1 MIFLPTLLP
10 LSLSLYVFPVFRL
23 SPFSLSLPFSPCPPT
38 LCPPFLSTLL
48 ISPYQAERIEAL
60 ELHLVVGDNP
70 PVIVRTL
77 DGLRDHCVP
86 SAPAAL
92 LKAGVLALD
101 LIALRSLREIG
112 GGSSGNSSSSL
123 LSSRTDSAIKFASL
137 KDQLH
142 QNIGSGLRVRTW
154 SNLPQGS
161 GMGTSSILAGAMVFA
176 MAQASG
182 KPFADDASLMHSVLV
197 LEQVRSF
204 SSFLLFFFSSFLLF
218 FFSSFSSF
226 VLLFHLNALPRAF
239 ACD

>member
-123 LSSRTDSAIKFASL
+123 SSRTGSAIKFASL
-137 KDQLH
+137 KDQLR

-161 GMGTSSILAGAMVFA
+161 GMGTSSILAGAMLFA

-218 FFSSFSSF
+218 FFCSTIS
-226 VLLFHLNALPRAF
+226 LERAPT
-239 ACD
+239 CVRM

>member
-1 MIFLPTLLP
+1 MIFLPALLP

-112 GGSSGNSSSSL
+112 GGSSGSSSSSL
-123 LSSRTDSAIKFASL
+123 LSLSSRTGSAIKFASL

-161 GMGTSSILAGAMVFA
+161 GMGTSSILAGAMLFA

-204 SSFLLFFFSSFLLF
+204 LLFFFSSFLLFFFSSFLLF
-218 FFSSFSSF
+218 FF
-226 VLLFHLNALPRAF
+226 LLFLLLF
-239 ACD
+239 YYFT